1 MKDWQW
7 ISWLAN
13 PAEGDARKGQASAKV
28 RETGGRAGGTFAAA
42 RSGTIPASRAS
53 HRHLT
58 LPHSNCCAAPR
69 TGIKVGNQDWGINLS
84 ELGKARLRIF
94 INLFVGWEVSKMLTT
109 SVAFVSPS
117 YRCLSPGQLSV
128 ACYSAPHPPTGWCP
142 PYPRSDLAP
151 PCLALLLTIQR

>member
-1 MKDWQW
+1 MHIFKDIKIGKWSGALNTCGKNCNESVPELVSLKPYWGGCQQRSFCNFVFMSFFTGSKDWQW

-69 TGIKVGNQDWGINLS
+69 TGIKVGNQDWGMNLS
-84 ELGKARLRIF
+84 EFGKARLHI
-94 INLFVGWEVSKMLTT
+94 
-109 SVAFVSPS
+109 A
-117 YRCLSPGQLSV
+117 
-128 ACYSAPHPPTGWCP
+128 
-142 PYPRSDLAP
+142 
-151 PCLALLLTIQR
+151 